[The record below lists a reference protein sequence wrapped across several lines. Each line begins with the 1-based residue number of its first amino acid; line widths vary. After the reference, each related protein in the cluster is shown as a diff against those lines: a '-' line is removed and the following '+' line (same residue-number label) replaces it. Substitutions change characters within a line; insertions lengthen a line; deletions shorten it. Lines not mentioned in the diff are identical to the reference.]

1 MDEPIQLRLAKANI
15 NITDIT
21 DDHILFEFPY
31 HPKPGEVRW
40 CKSFI
45 TRGMVKFTYGDDSET
60 KRAPLVKTILD
71 IPDLVLEMRKS
82 LER

>member
-1 MDEPIQLRLAKANI
+1 MDEPIQLMLAKANI

-21 DDHILFEFPY
+21 PTHILFEFPY
-31 HPKPGEVRW
+31 HPRPGEVKW

-45 TRGMVKFTYGDDSET
+45 IRAAYIDDYGKKKEAVPIHQTVT
-60 KRAPLVKTILD
+60 K

-82 LER
+82 LEK

>member
-1 MDEPIQLRLAKANI
+1 MDEPIQLKLAKANI

-31 HPKPGEVRW
+31 HPRPGEVKW
-40 CKSFI
+40 CKSFAI
-45 TRGMVKFTYGDDSET
+45 RGTIKFTYDDGSET
-60 KRAPLVKTILD
+60 KRIPLMRTILD

-82 LER
+82 LEK

>member
-1 MDEPIQLRLAKANI
+1 MDEPIQLMLAKANI

-21 DDHILFEFPY
+21 PTHILFEFPY
-31 HPKPGEVRW
+31 HPRPGEVKW

-45 TRGMVKFTYGDDSET
+45 VRETVKFTYDDGSET
-60 KRAPLVKTILD
+60 KRAPLMRTILD

-82 LER
+82 LEK

>member
-31 HPKPGEVRW
+31 HPRPGEVKW

-45 TRGMVKFTYGDDSET
+45 IRAGRIDDYGRMREHAPINET
-60 KRAPLVKTILD
+60 AAK

-82 LER
+82 LEK